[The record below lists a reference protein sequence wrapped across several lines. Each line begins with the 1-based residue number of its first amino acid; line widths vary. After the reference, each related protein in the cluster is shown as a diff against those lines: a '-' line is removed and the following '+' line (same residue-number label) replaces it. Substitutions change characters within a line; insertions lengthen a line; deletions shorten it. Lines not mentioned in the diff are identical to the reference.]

1 MSTTLFNVGKLDDLF
16 TLENPVLQ
24 RLKRF
29 SRKVDLCYKRFEL
42 FHFPSHSV
50 SLHKTARAQTTGKYT
65 LNKICI
71 IIPREKL
78 LFTKAAWSYL
88 WRARCIGYVTMRV
101 INASYAARCFARR
114 RSDREKS
121 PRHR

>member
-78 LFTKAAWSYL
+78 LFTKAAWSHL
-88 WRARCIGYVTMRV
+88 WRARSRLCN
-101 INASYAARCFARR
+101 NARNKCELCGAVFRTKKKRQGKESTT
-114 RSDREKS
+114 
-121 PRHR
+121 